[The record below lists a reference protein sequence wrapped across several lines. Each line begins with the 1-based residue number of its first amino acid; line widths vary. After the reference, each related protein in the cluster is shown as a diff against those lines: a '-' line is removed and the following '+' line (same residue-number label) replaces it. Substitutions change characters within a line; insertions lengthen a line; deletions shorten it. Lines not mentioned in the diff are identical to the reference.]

1 MATDEVAQQTTKIN
15 AVTLTVSALVEN
27 RREFFR
33 LLLPLEDGRA
43 EIDVGTLTSMIDV
56 EYADRTS
63 VTKEEAHA
71 ILRAVREEE
80 G

>member
-1 MATDEVAQQTTKIN
+1 MATDEVAQQATEVN

-33 LLLPLEDGRA
+33 LLLQLEDGRA

-56 EYADRTS
+56 EYADRTN
-63 VTKEEAHA
+63 VTQEEART
-71 ILRAVREEE
+71 ILRAAREE
-80 G
+80 GS